1 MERPDAD
8 EITHARL
15 FWSGGSQAVRFPKSM
30 RLPGA
35 EVRVRR
41 EGRALVIEPL
51 EEAEGLDAFWERLV
65 PLQSPVRRWPTKKAE
80 RRRSL

>member
-1 MERPDAD
+1 MDRPDS
-8 EITHARL
+8 EETTHARL
-15 FWSGGSQAVRFPKSM
+15 FWSGGSQAVRLPKSM

-41 EGRALVIEPL
+41 EGRTLVIEPL

-65 PLQSPVRRWPTKKAE
+65 PLQSPVKRWPTKKAE
-80 RRRSL
+80 RRRGL